1 MDFTGGKL
9 IVHIQQ
15 AKQLKDDDFLD
26 KIDPLCKVQW
36 IDPDSKTEK
45 TFQTQAIKDGGQNPL
60 WGHEATD
67 KNSFNIEVKDFD
79 MPLKFQVYDGLN
91 MLGDRLLGET
101 TIDIDTLCF
110 NNGID
115 APFELFLKNKRAG
128 NLYLKTKYVDNN

>member
-1 MDFTGGKL
+1 
-9 IVHIQQ
+9 
-15 AKQLKDDDFLD
+15 
-26 KIDPLCKVQW
+26 
-36 IDPDSKTEK
+36 
-45 TFQTQAIKDGGQNPL
+45 
-60 WGHEATD
+60 
-67 KNSFNIEVKDFD
+67 